1 LRDELTLPLAAI
13 IANQVVPPI
22 FAEAERTALA
32 ELEEPAAADAASSAL
47 AAGIRRAAREKVQ
60 AESLR
65 RLESLGAPILHL
77 PFLPEGAGSASAL
90 SKLTDA
96 LSL

>member
-1 LRDELTLPLAAI
+1 
-13 IANQVVPPI
+13 
-22 FAEAERTALA
+22 
-32 ELEEPAAADAASSAL
+32 L

-65 RLESLGAPILHL
+65 RLAQLGAPILEL
-77 PFLPEGAGSASAL
+77 PFLAQGVGSASAL
-90 SKLTDA
+90 NQLTDA